1 MLWEELEEKRGVLEG
16 GILLINLLI
25 MGKDRGK
32 QCNKQTLKAVKT

>member
-25 MGKDRGK
+25 MGKDGEAV
-32 QCNKQTLKAVKT
+32 QQTNP